1 MRTVDFRSDTVTKPT
16 EEMLNAMFKA
26 EVGDDVLV
34 EDPTIKAL
42 EEKLATL
49 FGKEK
54 GLFCVSGTQTN
65 QIAIQVHTQRG
76 GEVICHEDSH
86 IYRFEGGGIARNSNA
101 SIRLL
106 RGNRGMLR
114 AEEIQDLINPDDV
127 HFPQTQL
134 VSIEDT
140 VNKGGGAVYN
150 FEEIKKIKAVCLK
163 NNLPLHLDGARI
175 FNALTE
181 NGVAYQIYGAEFDS
195 ISICLSKGLGAPVG
209 SVLLGSESFIKQA
222 RRIRKVMGGGIRQGG
237 YLAAAGIYALDNH
250 VDRLK
255 EDHARAR
262 LLGEAIKHLSWVKA
276 VFPVETNIVVLELED
291 ATQRD
296 LYIQKLASKGI
307 KCVSFGPGLIRF
319 VTHLDLSQDD
329 IEYTIEQ
336 LKQI

>member
-1 MRTVDFRSDTVTKPT
+1 MRIVDFRSDTVTKPT
-16 EEMLNAMFKA
+16 EEMLKAMFKA
-26 EVGDDVLV
+26 EVGDDVLG
-34 EDPTIKAL
+34 EDPTIKTL
-42 EEKLATL
+42 EEKLANL

-181 NGVAYQIYGAEFDS
+181 NGVAYQTYGAEFDS

-209 SVLLGSESFIKQA
+209 SVLLGSEAFIKQA

-250 VDRLK
+250 VERLK

-291 ATQRD
+291 VAQRD

-336 LKQI
+336 LKQF